1 MTTLTFMF
9 PDDHGIELTIA
20 FEVNDQLIAG
30 VELQSVCLAG
40 ETADFSEWLSESAIA
55 LIERRIKQENDSAYV
70 CRMAVA
76 YEDAA

>member
-1 MTTLTFMF
+1 MATLTLMF
-9 PDDHGIELTIA
+9 PDEKGIELTIR
-20 FEVNDQLIAG
+20 FENDNRLRAG

-70 CRMAVA
+70 CRMAVD